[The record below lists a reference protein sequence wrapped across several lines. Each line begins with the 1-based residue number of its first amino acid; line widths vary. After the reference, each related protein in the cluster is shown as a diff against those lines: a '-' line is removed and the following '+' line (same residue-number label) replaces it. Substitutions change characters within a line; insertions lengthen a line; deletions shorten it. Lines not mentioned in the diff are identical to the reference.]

1 MVSNNSDTKVTETNK
16 EVVHG
21 PSVLGNEI
29 LVSGENI
36 ITESRP
42 LIWPRFIPPIM
53 VIIVGIA
60 IYYLVTYLEP
70 KYLPLD
76 LEGLSWLDTAILWIG
91 PAIAIIGLLSFIIR
105 LVKWKY
111 TVYAL
116 TNKRI
121 LRRTGVFGRSYLD
134 CSLGKVQNVEVRI
147 SILSRI
153 FKFGTIRVA
162 TARTKGEDIEWTD
175 VRNPIGLQRQINE
188 ALEKYMK
195 EATRPN

>member
-1 MVSNNSDTKVTETNK
+1 MTSESSDAKVRETNK
-16 EVVHG
+16 EVIRG
-21 PSVLGNEI
+21 PSALGNEI
-29 LVSGENI
+29 LVSGEII

-42 LIWPRFIPPIM
+42 LIWPRFFPPIL
-53 VIIVGIA
+53 IIAIGIA

-76 LEGLSWLDTAILWIG
+76 LEGLSWIDTAIVWFG
-91 PAIAIIGLLSFIIR
+91 PAIAIIGLLSFVIR

-121 LRRTGVFGRSYLD
+121 IRRTGVFGRSYLD

-147 SILSRI
+147 SIFSRI
-153 FKFGTIRVA
+153 FKFGTIRIA

-195 EATRPN
+195 EGPRLN

>member
-175 VRNPIGLQRQINE
+175 VRNPIGLQRQI
-188 ALEKYMK
+188 
-195 EATRPN
+195 